1 MVNNTQP
8 FRYGFYLFQVLEG
21 RHHGIKMFGYSL
33 AGNMDLDENSYP
45 DLAVGSLSD
54 AVFVYR

>member
-1 MVNNTQP
+1 MP
-8 FRYGFYLFQVLEG
+8 
-21 RHHGIKMFGYSL
+21 GITMFGYSL
-33 AGNMDLDENSYP
+33 ASNMDLDENSYP